1 MHLLPL
7 VFFLLFKRNN
17 IEKSLRVIF
26 YYILYCIIN
35 EALGDYFQIIHF
47 DNYLLLFRLFT
58 IAEFSFFCIFYY
70 YIVPSGMIKKTVFPI
85 MGAFIILAL
94 VSYLLSSQSNSFDSI
109 SIGIESILIILMC
122 IYYLFVQIKG
132 TNNLFLYSTSNFW
145 IIISFLIYI
154 SGTFFLYIMAKYMF
168 NDRSFQI
175 QYDFINSI
183 FNILKNILLSV
194 AMLMKPAPDNNRL
207 QKNNNWDDLLTYK

>member
-1 MHLLPL
+1 
-7 VFFLLFKRNN
+7 VFFLLFKKNN
-17 IEKSLRVIF
+17 SEKTLRVIF

-35 EALGDYFQIIHF
+35 EALGYYFQVIHF
-47 DNYLLLFRLFT
+47 ENYFIFFRLFT
-58 IAEFSFFCIFYY
+58 IAEFSFFSFFYL
-70 YIVPSGMIKKTVFPI
+70 YIIPPGLVKKAVFPI
-85 MGAFIILAL
+85 LGLFVILA
-94 VSYLLSSQSNSFDSI
+94 VGNFFLSIHSDSFDSI
-109 SIGIESILIILMC
+109 TIGIESILIILMC

-132 TNNLFLYSTSNFW
+132 ANNLFLYSTSNFW

-175 QYDFINSI
+175 QYDIINSI

-194 AMLMKPAPDNNRL
+194 AMLMKPAPANNKL

>member
-1 MHLLPL
+1 M
-7 VFFLLFKRNN
+7 FFLLFKKNN
-17 IEKSLRVIF
+17 SEKTLRVIF

-35 EALGDYFQIIHF
+35 EALGYYFQVIHF
-47 DNYLLLFRLFT
+47 ENYFIFFRLFT
-58 IAEFSFFCIFYY
+58 IAEFSFFSFFYL
-70 YIVPSGMIKKTVFPI
+70 YIIPPGLVKKAVFPI
-85 MGAFIILAL
+85 LGLFVILA
-94 VSYLLSSQSNSFDSI
+94 VGNFFLSIHSDSFDSI
-109 SIGIESILIILMC
+109 TIGIESILIILMC

-132 TNNLFLYSTSNFW
+132 ANNLFLYSTSNFW

-175 QYDFINSI
+175 QYDIINSI

-194 AMLMKPAPDNNRL
+194 AMLMKPAPANNKL